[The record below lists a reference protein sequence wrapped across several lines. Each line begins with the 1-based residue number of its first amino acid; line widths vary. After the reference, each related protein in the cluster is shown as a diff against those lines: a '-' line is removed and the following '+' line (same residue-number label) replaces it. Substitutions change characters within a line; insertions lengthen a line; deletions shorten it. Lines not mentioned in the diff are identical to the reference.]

1 MSKPHPP
8 DGTERKRPFMHGA
21 LLHPT
26 DALPTPRTAPDR
38 LQQHI
43 DRIVPRIDAHID
55 RLCPGTPANACA
67 TWLPE
72 GHLTDAERTS
82 TAGLG
87 RRLHHALS
95 APVRHL
101 TGAAG
106 RRWRPVMLWETVD
119 LLGGD
124 SERCGPLI
132 AAFEMLHTG
141 SLIVDDVQDASP
153 LRRGRPAVHTVFG
166 APTALN
172 AGTAAYFLWDRAVR
186 LSFPGDAG
194 CGGELRALLLDA
206 LRAGHAGQ
214 ALDLQGHREEMD
226 RAVADGDRDT
236 VLDVVRLTHRLKS
249 GAPSA
254 AGMETAAV
262 VTGAEPELRAA
273 LAAFGSAVGTAY
285 QIADDI
291 ADLRG
296 VTHAGEPT
304 KLPSEDLRNG
314 KVTMPLAHAVGRLPP
329 PHLRPLW
336 REIKEGPLHG
346 PALDR
351 ARAQL
356 EDCGAVRA
364 CREEADRIVDDAWKR
379 LAPLLPPTDRHLLHE
394 LALLIVR
401 SKQVA

>member
-1 MSKPHPP
+1 M
-8 DGTERKRPFMHGA
+8 TGA

-43 DRIVPRIDAHID
+43 DRIVPRIDEHID
-55 RLCPGTPANACA
+55 RLCPGTTADACA
-67 TWLPE
+67 AWLPAD
-72 GHLTDAERTS
+72 HLTDAEQRGA
-82 TAGLG
+82 AGLG
-87 RRLHHALS
+87 HRLHDALS

-101 TGAAG
+101 TDAAG
-106 RRWRPVMLWETVD
+106 RRWRPVMIWEAVD

-132 AAFEMLHTG
+132 AAIEMLHTG
-141 SLIVDDVQDASP
+141 SLIVDDVQDDSP

-166 APTALN
+166 VPTALN
-172 AGTAAYFLWDRAVR
+172 AGTAAYFLWDRAVQ
-186 LSFPGDAG
+186 LTFPDDAG
-194 CGGELRALLLDA
+194 RGGELRALLLAA

-214 ALDLQGHREEMD
+214 ALDLQGHRREMD

-249 GAPSA
+249 GAPTA

-262 VTGAEPELRAA
+262 VTDAGPEMRAA
-273 LAAFGSAVGTAY
+273 LVAFGSAVGTAY
-285 QIADDI
+285 QIADDV

-304 KLPSEDLRNG
+304 KLTSEDLRNG
-314 KVTMPLAHAVGRLPP
+314 KVTMPLAHAVGRLPQE
-329 PHLRPLW
+329 HLTPLW
-336 REIKEGPLHG
+336 QQIKEGTLHG
-346 PALDR
+346 PALDL
-351 ARAQL
+351 ARERL
-356 EDCGAVRA
+356 EACGAVRA
-364 CREEADRIVDDAWKR
+364 CREEADRIVHDAWTR
-379 LAPLLPPTDRHLLHE
+379 LAPLLPHANRHVLHE

-401 SKQVA
+401 SKQIA

>member
-1 MSKPHPP
+1 M
-8 DGTERKRPFMHGA
+8 TGA
-21 LLHPT
+21 LLHSA
-26 DALPTPRTAPDR
+26 DALPSPRTAPDR
-38 LQQHI
+38 LQQRI
-43 DRIVPRIDAHID
+43 DRIVPRINDHID
-55 RLCPGTPANACA
+55 RLCPGTPAHACA
-67 TWLPE
+67 AWLPE
-72 GHLTDAERTS
+72 AHLADAGRTG
-82 TAGLG
+82 TTGLG
-87 RRLHHALS
+87 HRLHHALS
-95 APVRHL
+95 APLRHL

-106 RRWRPVMLWETVD
+106 RRWRPVMFWEAVD

-141 SLIVDDVQDASP
+141 SLVVDDVQDESP
-153 LRRGRPAVHTVFG
+153 LRRGGPSVHTVFG
-166 APTALN
+166 ASTALN
-172 AGTAAYFLWDRAVR
+172 AGTAAYFLWDRAVQ
-186 LSFPGDAG
+186 LSFPDDTERGGD
-194 CGGELRALLLDA
+194 LRAVLLTA

-249 GAPSA
+249 GAPTA
-254 AGMETAAV
+254 AGMETAAL
-262 VTGAEPELRAA
+262 VTGAEPELRSA
-273 LAAFGSAVGTAY
+273 LAAFGTAVGTAY
-285 QIADDI
+285 QIADDV

-304 KLPSEDLRNG
+304 KLTSEDLRNG
-314 KVTMPLAHAVGRLPP
+314 KVTMPLAHAVGRLPQ

-336 REIKEGPLHG
+336 REIREGSLHG

-356 EDCGAVRA
+356 EDCGAVQA
-364 CREEADRIVDDAWKR
+364 CREETDRIVHDAWTR
-379 LAPLLPPTDRHLLHE
+379 LTPLLPPADRHLLHE

-401 SKQVA
+401 SKQIA